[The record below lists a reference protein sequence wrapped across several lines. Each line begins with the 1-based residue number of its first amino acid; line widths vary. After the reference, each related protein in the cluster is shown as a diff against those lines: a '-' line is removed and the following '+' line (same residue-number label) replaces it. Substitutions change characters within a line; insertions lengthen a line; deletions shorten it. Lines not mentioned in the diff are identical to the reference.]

1 MPIGVAM
8 ISVIRNTKLNKT
20 IAYPNAFTFK
30 CLKISHIGRYVYMH
44 IKFIHE

>member
-30 CLKISHIGRYVYMH
+30 CLKISHIGICALNVYTL
-44 IKFIHE
+44 HE